1 MGLEFVHLAGEEF
14 ASDLSDVVAR
24 AKAAGYR
31 ALVVTIDRHE
41 SIPEVL
47 ACLVQNHIR
56 VFRLAAQ
63 EANLEQVYFT
73 LHEEKEGVQ

>member
-1 MGLEFVHLAGEEF
+1 MVLGEP
-14 ASDLSDVVAR
+14 AR
-24 AKAAGYR
+24 PNG

-47 ACLVQNHIR
+47 ACLVQNR
-56 VFRLAAQ
+56 VRVYRFAPQ

-73 LHEEKEGVQ
+73 LHEEKEGEQ